1 LRLFPSGY
9 PQTKQ
14 EKQMS
19 NKNSAQKVISS
30 YRKQQ
35 QRGPYVVGG
44 LAILL
49 VLIGIVVLVIWLT
62 GSNKPSIAFLTS
74 ATPTLTD
81 TVTSTA
87 IPPTFTVTITPTDT
101 ATATVTATNTPSGP
115 FEYTVKAGETCW
127 DISVAQKVDLDV
139 LIALNPNFGANC
151 TISPGDV
158 LLIPTK
164 NQVLPSDTP
173 ISLST
178 YAPGTRITI
187 VVKSGDT
194 VRGLALLY
202 NSTVASIVS
211 TNSLANAN
219 AIQAGQ
225 TLIILVNIV
234 TPVPTST
241 QTKTPG
247 PGTVYPPTKTPTS
260 TSTSGPTSTTK
271 P

>member
-1 LRLFPSGY
+1 LFPAGY
-9 PQTKQ
+9 PKTYQ

-19 NKNSAQKVISS
+19 NKSSAQKVISS
-30 YRKQQ
+30 YRKRQQ
-35 QRGPYVVGG
+35 MGPYVVGG

-49 VLIGIVVLVIWLT
+49 VIIGIVVLVVWLT
-62 GSNKPSIAFLTS
+62 GPNRPGLAFLTS

-81 TVTSTA
+81 TPTRTA
-87 IPPTFTVTITPTDT
+87 VPPTFTPTITPTVT
-101 ATATVTATNTPSGP
+101 ATATATATNTPSGP

-127 DISVAQKVDLDV
+127 DIAVAQKVDLNV
-139 LIALNPNFGANC
+139 LIALNPNYGANC

-158 LLIPTK
+158 LLIPTA
-164 NQVLPSDTP
+164 NQVLPTDTP
-173 ISLST
+173 PSLST

-187 VVKSGDT
+187 VVRSGDT

-211 TNSLANAN
+211 TNNLANAN
-219 AIQAGQ
+219 DIQAGQ

-234 TPVPTST
+234 TPVPTRT
-241 QTKTPG
+241 QTRTPG
-247 PGTVYPPTKTPTS
+247 PGTVYPPTRTPTS
-260 TSTSGPTSTTK
+260 TATTGPTVTSK

>member
-1 LRLFPSGY
+1 
-9 PQTKQ
+9 
-14 EKQMS
+14 MS
-19 NKNSAQKVISS
+19 NKSSAQKVISS
-30 YRKQQ
+30 YRKRQQ
-35 QRGPYVVGG
+35 MGPYVVGG
-44 LAILL
+44 LALLL
-49 VLIGIVVLVIWLT
+49 VVIGIIVLVIWLT
-62 GSNKPSIAFLTS
+62 GPNRPGLAFLTS

-81 TVTSTA
+81 TPTRTA
-87 IPPTFTVTITPTDT
+87 VPPTFT
-101 ATATVTATNTPSGP
+101 ATVTPTVTVTVTVTSTNTPSGP

-127 DISVAQKVDLDV
+127 DIAVAQKVDLNV
-139 LIALNPNFGANC
+139 LIALNPNFGPNC
-151 TISPGDV
+151 TINPGDV

-164 NQVLPSDTP
+164 NQVLPTDTP

-178 YAPGTRITI
+178 YAPGTKISI

-211 TNSLANAN
+211 TNNLANAN

-247 PGTVYPPTKTPTS
+247 PGTVYPPTRTPTATATTGPTVTKTP
-260 TSTSGPTSTTK
+260 
-271 P
+271 

>member
-1 LRLFPSGY
+1 LFTSGY
-9 PQTKQ
+9 PLTYQ

-19 NKNSAQKVISS
+19 NKSSAQKVISS
-30 YRKQQ
+30 YRKRQQ
-35 QRGPYVVGG
+35 MGPYIVGG

-49 VLIGIVVLVIWLT
+49 VVIGIIVLVIWLT
-62 GSNKPSIAFLTS
+62 GPNRPGLAFVTS

-81 TVTSTA
+81 TPTKTSV
-87 IPPTFTVTITPTDT
+87 PPTFTATITLTQT
-101 ATATVTATNTPSGP
+101 STVTVTATNTPSGP

-127 DISVAQKVDLDV
+127 DIAVAQKVDLNV
-139 LIALNPNFGANC
+139 LIALNPNYGANC

-173 ISLST
+173 VSLT
-178 YAPGTRITI
+178 TFAPGTKITV

-202 NSTVASIVS
+202 NSTVDSIVK
-211 TNSLANAN
+211 TNNLANAN

-225 TLIILVNIV
+225 KLIILVNIV

-247 PGTVYPPTKTPTS
+247 PGTVYPPTRTPTS
-260 TSTSGPTSTTK
+260 TATTGPTATQK